1 MKVLEK
7 AVEENLLRKCV
18 CAIHDVHLDE
28 TFFFQKIVGLK
39 GNNDD
44 NVCQTFI
51 VSNMSHL

>member
-7 AVEENLLRKCV
+7 AVKENLLRKCV
-18 CAIHDVHLDE
+18 CTIHDVHLYE
-28 TFFFQKIVGLK
+28 TFFQKIVSLK